1 MRIVAWNSAI
11 WRRNC

>member
-11 WRRNC
+11 